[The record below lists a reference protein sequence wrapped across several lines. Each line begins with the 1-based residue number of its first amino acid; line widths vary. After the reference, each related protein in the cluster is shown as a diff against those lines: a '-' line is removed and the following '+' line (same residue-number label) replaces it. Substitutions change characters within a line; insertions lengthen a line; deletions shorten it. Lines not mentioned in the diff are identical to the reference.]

1 MKREMLEQ
9 MLARASESVRKLNK
23 DLARVC
29 PSPQALTTATPVKSR
44 IRQDR
49 SQPNKLEREW
59 MGRLLLDFPDEQF
72 HFNAMRF
79 RLGNGV
85 WYKPDFFCFDHYWPE
100 DASRS
105 FKGIHARPTAW
116 EVKGPKAW
124 RGGFEF
130 LKIAAHAWPKVRWVL
145 VWKDDGGWNE
155 EEVLP

>member
-1 MKREMLEQ
+1 MITEQQYQQ
-9 MLARASESVRKLNK
+9 MLARVNRLKVDIARECPRPEEIRKK
-23 DLARVC
+23 H
-29 PSPQALTTATPVKSR
+29 R

-59 MGRLLLDFPDEQF
+59 MGRLATDFPDEQF

-85 WYKPDFFCFDHYWPE
+85 WYKPDFFCFDHHWPE

-130 LKIAAHAWPKVRWVL
+130 LKIAASSWPKIRWVL